1 MMTNLGF
8 ITHLLL
14 DHLGTLTQR
23 GLELGNGGCLEFP
36 SWYTICKHD
45 IKFTV
50 SLEVSLLN
58 FTEQD
63 THSSKRF
70 WESEVTVCPRNG
82 IGSQKEET
90 AFRSPVPERCQRG
103 F

>member
-23 GLELGNGGCLEFP
+23 GLELGNGGGLELP
-36 SWYTICKHD
+36 SWDTICKHD

-50 SLEVSLLN
+50 CLEVSLPH
-58 FTEQD
+58 FTE
-63 THSSKRF
+63 
-70 WESEVTVCPRNG
+70 
-82 IGSQKEET
+82 
-90 AFRSPVPERCQRG
+90 
-103 F
+103 